1 MACLFVLKVDDRN
14 GGPGE
19 LKAGKERMPW
29 GTCEDLGSMSRLRQ
43 ETVTLFPVVGEE
55 TRECKKRQQRPASG
69 PLSRHGVE
77 HARNQSAHY
86 RVEDQVL

>member
-19 LKAGKERMPW
+19 GKAGKERMPW

-43 ETVTLFPVVGEE
+43 ETVTLFLVVGEE